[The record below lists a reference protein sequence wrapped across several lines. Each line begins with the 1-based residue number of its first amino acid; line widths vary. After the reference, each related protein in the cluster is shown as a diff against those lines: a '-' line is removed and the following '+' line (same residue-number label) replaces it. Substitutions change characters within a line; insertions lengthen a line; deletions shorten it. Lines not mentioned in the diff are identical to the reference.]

1 MNHFNPQKNLLCILS
16 IVLFFVL
23 LLGDH
28 IVWLFLPRNPNDN
41 YTIMKES
48 EKIEE
53 EKKILVSRYEF
64 KKDEVELILGHGH
77 AKGRNTVM
85 YFALKRKIDYLLFWD
100 DDEYPITLSEVISK
114 INSKET
120 VYLFSG
126 RSTCTPCKKFIPVLK
141 EVQEETQIKIYY
153 IDRNAIHSDSEGY
166 QTFLNYSDE
175 LSLKFSSTPYFMIFL
190 DGMYQRSV
198 IGLQADL
205 KDKLLLAIL

>member
-1 MNHFNPQKNLLCILS
+1 MNHFNPKKNLLCILS

-53 EKKILVSRYEF
+53 EKKENSNLENSP
-64 KKDEVELILGHGH
+64 
-77 AKGRNTVM
+77 TVK
-85 YFALKRKIDYLLFWD
+85 LE
-100 DDEYPITLSEVISK
+100 EYDISFMIPITLSEVISK